1 MYFPI
6 FEILKIAIKGV
17 FLKNLPPSLQNIEK
31 RNSMS
36 FS

>member
-17 FLKNLPPSLQNIEK
+17 F
-31 RNSMS
+31 S